1 MGRDLEFLVTD
12 SRQISLQDFKASL
25 DLGLVEVILSVDN
38 ELDKFTREHAK
49 VFFGLGCL
57 EKPYKILI
65 NPTVTPVVNTP
76 RKIPAALPKRVKK
89 ALNDMENDGVIKKV
103 DEPTDWVNSM
113 IIVEK
118 TNKKL

>member
-49 VFFGLGCL
+49 VFCGLGCL

-65 NPTVTPVVNTP
+65 NPTVTPVVNPP